1 MIRPATILAVAGVVA
16 SLALPGRGSAQVVR
30 SFTPPARGNDQKNDI
45 PREYK
50 PPRGMCRIWIDGVPA
65 RQQPAPTDCPTAVRN
80 KPRNGRVIWGEEAS
94 GNDRKDR
101 DPKKPKKPEG
111 ERDSQA

>member
-1 MIRPATILAVAGVVA
+1 MIRPVTILAIAGVVA
-16 SLALPGRGSAQVVR
+16 SLALPGSGSAQAVR
-30 SFTPPARGNDQKNDI
+30 SFTNPSRDNDQKNDV
-45 PREYK
+45 PPDYK

-80 KPRNGRVIWGEEAS
+80 KPRNGRVIWGEPAD

-111 ERDSQA
+111 EHRDR